1 MADNKENNKWSR
13 PPQPPPPPSSNPSSL
28 VLWCREEGT
37 LWEQGF
43 CYVSFFFYHGAL
55 SLQLI
60 HTGRNKTL
68 LDSVI
73 FMAFFY
79 PQLLQGQKDGK
90 CFEKFQEG
98 ELTFPPTYKY
108 NPGTDQW
115 DTER

>member
-1 MADNKENNKWSR
+1 MKSSSPTPA
-13 PPQPPPPPSSNPSSL
+13 PPPPPPTPPLSCYGVEKKEHSENKDF
-28 VLWCREEGT
+28 VTCR
-37 LWEQGF
+37 
-43 CYVSFFFYHGAL
+43 FFFYHGAL
-55 SLQLI
+55 SLQVI

-68 LDSVI
+68 SDSVI

>member
-1 MADNKENNKWSR
+1 
-13 PPQPPPPPSSNPSSL
+13 
-28 VLWCREEGT
+28 
-37 LWEQGF
+37 
-43 CYVSFFFYHGAL
+43 
-55 SLQLI
+55 
-60 HTGRNKTL
+60 
-68 LDSVI
+68 
-73 FMAFFY
+73 MAFFY

>member
-1 MADNKENNKWSR
+1 MKSSSPTPA
-13 PPQPPPPPSSNPSSL
+13 PPSSNPRPPPLLQPLLSRVMVS
-28 VLWCREEGT
+28 RRRNT
-37 LWEQGF
+37 LRTRILLR
-43 CYVSFFFYHGAL
+43 VVFFYHGAL
-55 SLQLI
+55 SLQVI

>member
-13 PPQPPPPPSSNPSSL
+13 PPQPPPPLLQPLLSRVMVSRRRN
-28 VLWCREEGT
+28 T
-37 LWEQGF
+37 LKLR
-43 CYVSFFFYHGAL
+43 YVSFFFYHGAL
-55 SLQLI
+55 SLQVI